1 MNSCFT
7 HTDGGVVWTHNFK
20 CLQCYHEGQCP
31 VSGST
36 YISCS
41 GFSLLSKGD
50 WRRKA
55 SKYKK
60 AHKFL
65 KHVPRKASLKRIPFG
80 MEPCVGHKQLHT
92 ALWWPC
98 EIWHECFRAA
108 LCPPKKPTFKLT
120 HFHSSVVRAK
130 QILQDSMFGV
140 PSGETHC
147 LYHNTVGHFPS
158 ALFQGVLTE
167 PPSQTLG
174 PAEDRRLLS
183 QGPCSGRAGD
193 VLGSLVCIPALP
205 VWWGEISLSN

>member
-1 MNSCFT
+1 MERATF
-7 HTDGGVVWTHNFK
+7 G
-20 CLQCYHEGQCP
+20 L
-31 VSGST
+31 
-36 YISCS
+36 
-41 GFSLLSKGD
+41 D
-50 WRRKA
+50 W
-55 SKYKK
+55 
-60 AHKFL
+60 
-65 KHVPRKASLKRIPFG
+65 
-80 MEPCVGHKQLHT
+80 CVCRKQLHT
-92 ALWWPC
+92 ALWWPY

-108 LCPPKKPTFKLT
+108 LCPPKKPTFKLK

-183 QGPCSGRAGD
+183 QGPCSGGEGGGGTCWVPWSAPQHCMSGEEKLVYPTKEVD
-193 VLGSLVCIPALP
+193 GTSLFILTIRDFRKLKTCNSTYLCKIIQTYIELKN
-205 VWWGEISLSN
+205 GITLYYQSLNSSYSIHLKF